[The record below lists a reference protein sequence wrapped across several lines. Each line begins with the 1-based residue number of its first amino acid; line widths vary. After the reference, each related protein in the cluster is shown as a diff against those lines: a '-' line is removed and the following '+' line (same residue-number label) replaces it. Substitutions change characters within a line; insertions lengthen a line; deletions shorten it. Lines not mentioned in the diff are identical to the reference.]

1 MKVYRHVGTSSTAN
15 EYMALKHAVV
25 ETVWIRDLLT
35 KMELGDLI
43 KGPTIMLG
51 DNDQAT
57 QLSNEDVITAGNK
70 FYLIDYHY
78 TKEQI
83 KSGHISTRRVDTKDN
98 FADIFTK
105 SLGPQD
111 LNRLSNK
118 LNGYDGLH
126 PSIPPPYKD

>member
-1 MKVYRHVGTSSTAN
+1 MGLEEFTP
-15 EYMALKHAVV
+15 
-25 ETVWIRDLLT
+25 
-35 KMELGDLI
+35 
-43 KGPTIMLG
+43 GPTPMMG

-70 FYLIDYHY
+70 FYLLDYHY

-83 KSGHISTRRVDTKDN
+83 KAGNISTRRVDTKNN

-111 LNRLSNK
+111 LTRLTTM
-118 LNGYDGLH
+118 LTGYGELH
-126 PSIPPPYKD
+126 PDIPPPYKD

>member
-1 MKVYRHVGTSSTAN
+1 M
-15 EYMALKHAVV
+15 
-25 ETVWIRDLLT
+25 WIRQ
-35 KMELGDLI
+35 LI
-43 KGPTIMLG
+43 KEMDLEELTPEATPMLG

>member
-51 DNDQAT
+51 ANDQAT
-57 QLSNEDVITAGNK
+57 SLAYED
-70 FYLIDYHY
+70 
-78 TKEQI
+78 
-83 KSGHISTRRVDTKDN
+83 RVTE
-98 FADIFTK
+98 AI
-105 SLGPQD
+105 
-111 LNRLSNK
+111 R
-118 LNGYDGLH
+118 
-126 PSIPPPYKD
+126 